1 MGTWNW
7 LDWILAAVVVV
18 SVVAAIMKGFVR
30 ELISL
35 ASVLAGLV
43 IAALGYQ
50 RAALWFDD
58 LTRSHNVA
66 LGLGFLVLFVG
77 TLLVGA
83 LVSGL
88 ARKLIQKAGLQSFD
102 RFLGGV
108 FGPSSRP
115 TRRRPGTEEQGCR
128 NFATG
133 SPTVKDHLEALVTQM
148 IEHDIGYED
157 AVAEFAGRFIRK
169 VLEKNKGNQSKAA
182 KTLGI
187 HRNTLSRKIEDLGLD
202 HQPKR
207 RKRARR

>member
-18 SVVAAIMKGFVR
+18 SVVAAIMKGFIR

-35 ASVLAGLV
+35 AAVVAGLV

-66 LGLGFLVLFVG
+66 LGLGFLTLFVG

-83 LVSGL
+83 LVSVL
-88 ARKLIQKAGLQSFD
+88 ARKLIQKAGLQWFD

-108 FGPSSRP
+108 FGLVRGVVVDCILLMVLVAFAIKAEAVQKSTLSPYVTTGARVIALAMPADLKAEFKAGFDKFKQSLIQ
-115 TRRRPGTEEQGCR
+115 TDKK
-128 NFATG
+128 ATG
-133 SPTVKDHLEALVTQM
+133 
-148 IEHDIGYED
+148 
-157 AVAEFAGRFIRK
+157 
-169 VLEKNKGNQSKAA
+169 N
-182 KTLGI
+182 
-187 HRNTLSRKIEDLGLD
+187 
-202 HQPKR
+202 
-207 RKRARR
+207 